1 MYALALVIS
10 LALIPAVAVAA
21 DAALITPP
29 AAQPAGYLPIPG
41 AAVQPD
47 KTHIY
52 KAIFDATKI
61 AEMPDKIVPA
71 IEMLGIEQDALLGS
85 GGVPAKNLNLAI
97 VFHGEA
103 IDAVLNDAAYKTRHG
118 VPNPNLGAIAALKK
132 KGAEV
137 LVCGQQMRIDGITP
151 AMLSPDVTIASDALI
166 VLMTYQNRGY
176 ALMSF

>member
-1 MYALALVIS
+1 MRPSALAIW
-10 LALIPAVAVAA
+10 LALIPAVAAA
-21 DAALITPP
+21 SDAALITPP
-29 AAQPAGYLPIPG
+29 PAQPAGYVPIPG

-47 KTHIY
+47 RTHVY

-71 IEMLGIEQDALLGS
+71 VDMLGAEQDALLNS
-85 GGVPAKNLNLAI
+85 SGVPAKNVNLAI
-97 VFHGEA
+97 VFRGEA

-118 VPNPNLGAIAALKK
+118 VANPNLAAIAALKK

-137 LVCGQQMRIDGITP
+137 LVCGQQMRIDGITQ
-151 AMLSPDVTIASDALI
+151 AMLSPDVTVASDALI